1 MGAAP
6 AAAPLIGRQQ
16 KGSTLSIRFGYA
28 DTELGQVHY
37 RESGVGPPVVLLH
50 ESPLSGRI
58 YEATLPYL
66 GQRVRAIAPDTP
78 GYGASEPPP
87 EGIDIEGYAER
98 LLLFLDAMQLDQ
110 VALVGN
116 HTGGSIGIELAIRYP
131 RRVSGLVVVGSAV
144 FDEEEGRSWIA
155 SHIESFP
162 FARDGSHLEWL
173 WTRYQRIWG
182 EDSPTALLHQATTE
196 FLRTAER
203 YEWGYVAAFNYR
215 AAERLPLVGCPVLFL
230 TSAGDMLVDKQD
242 ASIAI
247 TPDARGELFSSPWGQ
262 MPARHPE
269 EFSDSISL
277 FLEDIGYL

>member
-1 MGAAP
+1 M
-6 AAAPLIGRQQ
+6 
-16 KGSTLSIRFGYA
+16 SIRFGYA

-37 RESGVGPPVVLLH
+37 RESGAGPPVVLLH

-87 EGIDIEGYAER
+87 EGINIEGYAER

-144 FDEEEGRSWIA
+144 FDEEEGPKLDRQSYRVV
-155 SHIESFP
+155 P
-162 FARDGSHLEWL
+162 LRP
-173 WTRYQRIWG
+173 RRIPSG
-182 EDSPTALLHQATTE
+182 MAVDTLSADLGRRFTD
-196 FLRTAER
+196 
-203 YEWGYVAAFNYR
+203 
-215 AAERLPLVGCPVLFL
+215 CPVA
-230 TSAGDMLVDKQD
+230 SGDDRVP
-242 ASIAI
+242 SN
-247 TPDARGELFSSPWGQ
+247 G
-262 MPARHPE
+262 
-269 EFSDSISL
+269 
-277 FLEDIGYL
+277 